1 MNSQSDVINNKS
13 TQYLVPINE
22 IRNNVVVLKNSA
34 LRSIIE
40 VDGINMDLLENEAQE
55 NLLNSWQSFLN
66 NLDFSVQILVI
77 SRKTNI
83 DEYLTNVEDRLSSVE
98 EEMLLTQANDYIN
111 FVREFVNS
119 NQIIDKKYYVVVP
132 YDPVI
137 FKKSAFGGQIK
148 DLFFGIFNL
157 NREAF
162 SQDVILSEN
171 EFQKHYQQLIL
182 RQETVMAQLQ
192 RIGLNTKL
200 VTTNEIIP
208 LIHNMYN
215 PDTAIKTTL
224 PKDN

>member
-1 MNSQSDVINNKS
+1 
-13 TQYLVPINE
+13 
-22 IRNNVVVLKNSA
+22 
-34 LRSIIE
+34 
-40 VDGINMDLLENEAQE
+40 MDFA
-55 NLLNSWQSFLN
+55 
-66 NLDFSVQILVI
+66 VQILVI
-77 SRKTNI
+77 SRKANI
-83 DEYLTNVEDRLSSVE
+83 DEYLTNVESRLSTVD

-111 FVREFVNS
+111 FVRDFVNS

-137 FKKSAFGGQIK
+137 FKTSSFGGQMK
-148 DLFFGIFNL
+148 DLFLGLFNL

-162 SQDVILSEN
+162 SQDVVLNEN

-192 RIGLNTKL
+192 RIGLTAKL

-215 PDTAIKTTL
+215 PDTTIKTTL

>member
-1 MNSQSDVINNKS
+1 MNNQSNVINNKS

-22 IRNNVVVLKNSA
+22 IRNNVLILKNSA

-40 VDGINMDLLENEAQE
+40 VDGINMDLLENETQE
-55 NLLNSWQSFLN
+55 NLLNNWQSFLN
-66 NLDFSVQILVI
+66 NLDFSVQILIV
-77 SRKTNI
+77 SRKINI
-83 DEYLTNVEDRLSSVE
+83 DEYLNNVEGRIANID

-111 FVREFVNS
+111 FVRDFVNS
-119 NQIIDKKYYVVVP
+119 NQVIDKKYYVVVP
-132 YDPVI
+132 YDPII
-137 FKKSAFGGQIK
+137 FKKSSFVGQTK
-148 DLFFGIFNL
+148 DLLLALFNL

-162 SQDVILSEN
+162 SQDVVLDED

-192 RIGLNTKL
+192 RIGLTTKL

-215 PDTAIKTTL
+215 PDMTIQNTL
-224 PKDN
+224 SKDN